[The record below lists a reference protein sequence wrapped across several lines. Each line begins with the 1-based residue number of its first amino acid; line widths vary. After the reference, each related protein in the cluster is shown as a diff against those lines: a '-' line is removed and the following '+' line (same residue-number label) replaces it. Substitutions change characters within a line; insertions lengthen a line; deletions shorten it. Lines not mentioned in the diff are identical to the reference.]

1 MTATQSSVRHS
12 RTLGQAAVTAMRTAI
27 DAHRDSA
34 PASDKLAKMNAL
46 PEALKAAMAKFGPET
61 PSRWDKVAKAVGTS
75 RSGQQCKKREQ
86 WLKKNQA

>member
-1 MTATQSSVRHS
+1 MMCTNIMVRRWFQDVGELHPRDGGAPTAS
-12 RTLGQAAVTAMRTAI
+12 RALRE
-27 DAHRDSA
+27 
-34 PASDKLAKMNAL
+34 DK
-46 PEALKAAMAKFGPET
+46 ALKAAMAKFGPET